1 MKLIVTTAALVL
13 AGGVTAGLLTVDKR
27 QFSGSTLNE
36 LSEGSCKPVIFLWA
50 RGSTEGGN
58 MASLTSAISLFALRA
73 EC

>member
-13 AGGVTAGLLTVDKR
+13 AGGVAAGPFTVDKR
-27 QFSGSTLNE
+27 QFGGQTSNE
-36 LSEGSCKPVIFLWA
+36 LLQGTCKPVIFLWA